1 VWSLVDRTT
10 CVLTSGLAK
19 WGQRVTI
26 AFKDGTTLSAEVAA
40 PRGVKPDLSN
50 EEIVAK
56 WKDLTK
62 GVIDDARRDR
72 VEKLCLGL
80 EDLEDVMELS
90 AELAGTT
97 NNPIA

>member
-1 VWSLVDRTT
+1 MNPDLARWSQ
-10 CVLTSGLAK
+10 K
-19 WGQRVTI
+19 VTI
-26 AFKDGTTLSAEVAA
+26 TFKNGTTLSAEVAA

-50 EEIVAK
+50 EEIVEK
-56 WKDLTK
+56 WKDLTN

-72 VEKLCLGL
+72 IEKLCLGL

-97 NNPIA
+97 RNPIA